1 MMLTKERKDTLL
13 TLFSRAAIVMITF
26 AITIFI
32 LQFWGAEGKGIQAI
46 FIANLGMIAIVSNVF
61 TNSSI
66 AFYVRKVGASK
77 LYAWACIWTFIS
89 ASVGAVVCYYFD
101 NHSFTIFL
109 FVASLL
115 TGYLAFHN
123 ALYIGMQ
130 KIKYYNLLTI
140 LQPLF
145 VLIFMILLY
154 KVKETTYFD
163 YFYAYILSLIVVIVI
178 ATFLTRKT
186 VGKIKLELDFA
197 VTKQSFNYGFQ
208 NELSN
213 FLQYFIYRLSYYF
226 IVYYLSEASL
236 GVFSVGVSI
245 SEAIWHISRSVS
257 MVQYSKVIKEGNT
270 PGSRKGVVT
279 ASLFSFVFSLLGI
292 GIILLLPKSVFAFV
306 FTAEC
311 ADVKQIVLLLSPGI
325 LSIAFSSV
333 YAHFFAAIGKMKILV
348 LKSAIGALLTLI
360 LLVIL
365 LPLWGMSGACIT
377 TSIVHF
383 VCSAILVICFFI
395 LKKKEKNKPQ
405 TLNLEP

>member
-1 MMLTKERKDTLL
+1 MILTKERKDTLL

-32 LQFWGAEGKGIQAI
+32 LQFWGAEGKGFQAI

-66 AFYVRKVGASK
+66 AYYVRKVGASK
-77 LYAWACIWTFIS
+77 LYAWACIWTFVSSSI
-89 ASVGAVVCYYFD
+89 GAVACYYFD

-109 FVASLL
+109 FITSFL

-145 VLIFMILLY
+145 VLIFMVLLY

-163 YFYAYILSLIVVIVI
+163 YFYAYILSLIVVIVF

-292 GIILLLPKSVFAFV
+292 GFILLLPKSVFAFV

-365 LPLWGMSGACIT
+365 LPLCGMNGACIT

-395 LKKKEKNKPQ
+395 LKKKEKKQ